1 MQPVPSASAPGR
13 WARLRREGF
22 SPTAYTSVCVAALV
36 LLSAIV
42 VTGAAVRLTG
52 SGLGCTDWPNCN
64 DAKLVDVSS
73 KHAAIEQVNRLF
85 TFLVSVGVALAAAAV
100 TYVSQKLGLDVA
112 ALGLN
117 EAVLAGIIWA
127 VIDIAVTKLPASVI
141 RDYGTQLQKM
151 LNAYSQGAQLK
162 VDGFVGP
169 VTVAQAQ
176 AEIRS
181 R

>member
-1 MQPVPSASAPGR
+1 MKTFIERQLV
-13 WARLRREGF
+13 RL
-22 SPTAYTSVCVAALV
+22 
-36 LLSAIV
+36 LLSRGGPIIQKA
-42 VTGAAVRLTG
+42 VT
-52 SGLGCTDWPNCN
+52 
-64 DAKLVDVSS
+64 
-73 KHAAIEQVNRLF
+73 
-85 TFLVSVGVALAAAAV
+85 ALAAAAV

-141 RDYGTQLQKM
+141 KDYGVQLQKM
-151 LNAYSQGAQLK
+151 LNAYSQSTQLN

-169 VTVAQAQ
+169 KTVAQAQ
-176 AEIRS
+176 SEIRS